1 MQDKW
6 CNEKCL
12 HDVEDVSDFFK
23 AIDRSNLTKALSSE
37 RAYVYWTMEVYDNA
51 NGIKGGGGLGVLA
64 ADTRRVAQDLDIP
77 FVVVT
82 PFYQREIHQG
92 TDNLSQTEFYV
103 DRDPIKE
110 GFSYIDEVTIK
121 TVDNPDSKLAIF
133 EKTLGT
139 TKFVTI
145 SESNFGELY
154 AGDGSGD
161 HRLYQ
166 EVSLGFGGYYAL
178 KRLGIKPAVIQLNET
193 ATIFAAIARLDE
205 LVSNG
210 MNLYEAIVYVRK
222 HTLYTNHTL
231 LQAAEGAFS
240 QDQFRRFVYPNIRAK
255 ALIRFIDEQFA
266 GVDRLRLSSLAIE
279 LCEAKSCVSRLHA
292 RVADF
297 KDRNGDK
304 VKFNYVTN
312 GIHIKTWVLP
322 EIRDLYCKLNILDHF
337 DLPTINYK
345 KNLELLTVED
355 IKRVGSIGRDELN
368 KVLSKRKDQYGNAV
382 SIPNEALVFN
392 FKRRFANYKRPYMVF
407 ENIETFKNILLKHN
421 AHFILAGKV
430 HLGDTAMYE
439 KLKEILKMIDQDIV
453 LKERVHYIQDYDEE
467 LARALAV
474 GSDIAINAPVV
485 GLEACGTSWE
495 KDIAN
500 FKLLISTND
509 GGVADLD
516 NPPIFEVKGKNYEEE
531 LASLYKNMEDAATAV
546 QNDLL
551 KRAWVIK
558 ELTGYLPVISGA
570 RMLKDYLTYLFSR

>member
-1 MQDKW
+1 M
-6 CNEKCL
+6 
-12 HDVEDVSDFFK
+12 
-23 AIDRSNLTKALSSE
+23 
-37 RAYVYWTMEVYDNA
+37 
-51 NGIKGGGGLGVLA
+51 
-64 ADTRRVAQDLDIP
+64 
-77 FVVVT
+77 
-82 PFYQREIHQG
+82 
-92 TDNLSQTEFYV
+92 
-103 DRDPIKE
+103 
-110 GFSYIDEVTIK
+110 
-121 TVDNPDSKLAIF
+121 
-133 EKTLGT
+133 
-139 TKFVTI
+139 
-145 SESNFGELY
+145 
-154 AGDGSGD
+154 
-161 HRLYQ
+161 
-166 EVSLGFGGYYAL
+166 
-178 KRLGIKPAVIQLNET
+178 
-193 ATIFAAIARLDE
+193 
-205 LVSNG
+205 
-210 MNLYEAIVYVRK
+210 
-222 HTLYTNHTL
+222 

-337 DLPTINYK
+337 DLPTINYR

-355 IKRVGSIGRDELN
+355 IKRVRSIGRDELN
-368 KVLSKRKDQYGNAV
+368 KVLSKRKDQYGNAI

-474 GSDIAINAPVV
+474 GSDIAINVPVV

-570 RMLKDYLTYLFSR
+570 RMLKDYLTYFLILGISLSVIFVFALSSFGQKGVNNKNQADAKSNTLVSRDSDLNTATNLKDKIHSGLLIDVRTKEEFKEKHIKGAVNLDVNDLNKGDLPKADKDKEIYLYCKSGNRARQAKIILEKAGYKNVKNLGGLDDVLKIGLELVK